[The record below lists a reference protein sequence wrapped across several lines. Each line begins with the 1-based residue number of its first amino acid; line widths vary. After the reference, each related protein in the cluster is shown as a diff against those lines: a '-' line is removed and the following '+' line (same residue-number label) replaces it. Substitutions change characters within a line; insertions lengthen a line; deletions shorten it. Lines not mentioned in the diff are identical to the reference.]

1 MEYNVVCKNI
11 DEYKNK
17 LDKYIKIEFLN
28 DTNCC
33 FPNGLLERFKT
44 LCQYISFTCHI
55 FIYRDEKKHLFDS
68 FDLEYIWFIIKNNY
82 TIKYE
87 NFKNVMY
94 LKFLPDKKYDFCY
107 NMFNNMSNDN
117 LCKLECSFDIKFNE
131 QIINDDKKK
140 ILGEYKITIVD
151 NIYD

>member
-33 FPNGLLERFKT
+33 FANGLLERFKT
-44 LCQYISFTCHI
+44 LCQYISFSCHI
-55 FIYRDEKKHLFDS
+55 FIYRDEKKHFFDS

-82 TIKYE
+82 TIKYQ
-87 NFKNVMY
+87 NSKNVMY
-94 LKFLPDKKYDFCY
+94 LKLLPDKKYDFYY
-107 NMFNNMSNDN
+107 NMFNNKYND
-117 LCKLECSFDIKFNE
+117 KLECSFDIKFNE